1 MTDNMIHQE
10 PLDNQT
16 LGAFSLSDL
25 WESVYRRKWLV
36 IGITFLFSLF
46 AYFYTETTEEIYYAE
61 AKISLEQQERNID
74 MDAVLNAV
82 SMDTSF
88 IATEIEILNSR
99 SLISAVVELLHPDLI
114 LNETSDEDII
124 RRHNNKIG
132 YIISRLDVSQ
142 IGKSRAIKVGFS
154 SPNAEYASK
163 VANAVSYVYIEQ
175 QITNRFD
182 IVSTTTQ
189 WLQNRVTE
197 LREKV
202 RETDTLVVEYRKRE
216 NIVDSRG
223 VDIIEQDILELSSK
237 LIEAKTELNR
247 AEARLSEIPEDGD
260 MSNSPTVLN
269 SPTIQGLQQ
278 REAAARSAI
287 ASLSREYGPAHPEMM
302 SARAELGSIRSKIN
316 QEMDNIAASLQTSY
330 AVAQANVERI
340 QEEISRLKTDYDK
353 YKNSSVE
360 LQALEREAE
369 ANRELLETLNARLKE
384 TQAQEDRSL
393 QAPNARIISE
403 ATIPSYPIKPKKKL
417 IWAAAIV
424 AGLGLSIACCIGVD
438 QFQTGAY
445 NGRQLQNL
453 TGVTN
458 ISLVPRS
465 KLDPGR
471 GINRLA
477 DYPIKEPY
485 AVYTESIRSISMFIR
500 LQLAK
505 DPKNKIFNFTSCLG
519 NEGKSS
525 VVSSLSRQM
534 SLEGL
539 RVLAI
544 DCDMR
549 KPRLGRTFG
558 VNPEFGFHD
567 LLNGDK
573 TLPDVIMHD
582 EETGLDYICAGR
594 LQDVNI
600 ISRRIKQWEKIMKIA
615 QENYD
620 VILLDSPPILFVAD
634 TKLIAKVSQNILC
647 VQSRKTPMKLIGYA
661 VDMFK
666 RLEVNLLGTV
676 ITMASSQNKYLYEY
690 EEEPKDV

>member
-1 MTDNMIHQE
+1 MIQDISRE
-10 PLDNQT
+10 VPLDNQT
-16 LGAFSLSDL
+16 LGTFSLSDL

-36 IGITFLFSLF
+36 IGVTILFGLL
-46 AYFYTETTEEIYYAE
+46 AYTYTETATEIYYAE
-61 AKISLEQQERNID
+61 TKISLEQQERNVELE
-74 MDAVLNAV
+74 AVLNAV

-88 IATEIEILNSR
+88 IATEIEILTSR
-99 SLISAVVELLHPDLI
+99 SLLSAVVELLHPDLI
-114 LNETSDEDII
+114 INENSDKETI
-124 RRHNNKIG
+124 RKHNSKIG
-132 YIISRLDVSQ
+132 AILGQLEVSQ
-142 IGKSRAIKVGFS
+142 IGNSRAIKVGFS
-154 SPNAEYASK
+154 SPNAEYAAK
-163 VANAVSYVYIEQ
+163 VANAIAYAYIEQ

-182 IVSTTTQ
+182 IVSTTTD
-189 WLQNRVTE
+189 WLQKRVDE
-197 LREKV
+197 LRKKV
-202 RETDTLVVEYRKRE
+202 RKTDTLVVEYRKRE
-216 NIVDSRG
+216 NIVDGRG
-223 VDIIEQDILELSSK
+223 IDIIEQDILDLSSK
-237 LIEAKTELNR
+237 LIDAKTEMKR
-247 AEARLSEIPEDGD
+247 AEARLKEIPEDGD
-260 MSNSPTVLN
+260 MSNAPSVLN

-278 REAAARSAI
+278 RESFARAEIAA
-287 ASLSREYGPAHPEMM
+287 LSKEYGPNHPDMV
-302 SARAELGSIRSKIN
+302 SAQAQLWSIRAKID
-316 QEMDNIAASLQTSY
+316 QEMENIAASLRTSY
-330 AVAQANVERI
+330 EVTQENVMRI
-340 QEEISRLKTDYDK
+340 QEEIDLLKKDYDK

-360 LQALEREAE
+360 LQALEREAV
-369 ANRELLETLNARLKE
+369 ANRELLETLNSRLKE

-393 QAPNARIISE
+393 QEPNARIISE
-403 ATIPSYPIKPKKKL
+403 ATIPTSPSKPQKKL
-417 IWAAAIV
+417 IWAAALV
-424 AGLGLSIACCIGVD
+424 AGLGLSIAFCIGID

-465 KLDPGR
+465 KLDPER

-477 DYPIKEPY
+477 DYPLKEPY
-485 AVYTESIRSISMFIR
+485 AVYTESIRSISMFLR

-505 DPKNKIFNFTSCLG
+505 APETKIFNFTSCLG

-534 SLEGL
+534 ALEGL

-567 LLNGDK
+567 LLKGEK

-600 ISRRIKQWEKIMKIA
+600 ISRRFDQWEKVMEIA

-634 TKLIAKVSQNILC
+634 TKLIAKASQNILC

-661 VDMFK
+661 VDMFR

-676 ITMASSQNKYLYEY
+676 ITMASNQNKYLYAY
-690 EEEPKDV
+690 EEDVKEG